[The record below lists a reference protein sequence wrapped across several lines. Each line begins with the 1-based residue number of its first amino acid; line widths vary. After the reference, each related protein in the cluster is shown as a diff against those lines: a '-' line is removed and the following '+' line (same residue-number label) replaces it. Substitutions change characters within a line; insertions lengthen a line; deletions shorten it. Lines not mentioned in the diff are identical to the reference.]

1 MALIGYARVSTA
13 EQNPD
18 AQRDALAAAGA
29 DRVFEDLGVS
39 GRLASRPG
47 LDAALAFLRDGDT
60 LVVLRLD
67 CEQPRSV
74 SSFSLRSVSGQVV
87 PMTRVLRAA
96 STTSLVM
103 TSSSLIFRTRWI

>member
-1 MALIGYARVSTA
+1 MVSVMT
-13 EQNPD
+13 
-18 AQRDALAAAGA
+18 A
-29 DRVFEDLGVS
+29 DRQLLDLSLVIALS
-39 GRLASRPG
+39 TERRLPYAQI
-47 LDAALAFLRDGDT
+47 
-60 LVVLRLD
+60 

>member
-1 MALIGYARVSTA
+1 MSDVFDLLVIGAGMAGTS
-13 EQNPD
+13 
-18 AQRDALAAAGA
+18 AAA
-29 DRVFEDLGVS
+29 EDLLRVASAKSARAAVGQS
-39 GRLASRPG
+39 IDDADPPPLCLALVRSRHGNSDPPP
-47 LDAALAFLRDGDT
+47 
-60 LVVLRLD
+60 